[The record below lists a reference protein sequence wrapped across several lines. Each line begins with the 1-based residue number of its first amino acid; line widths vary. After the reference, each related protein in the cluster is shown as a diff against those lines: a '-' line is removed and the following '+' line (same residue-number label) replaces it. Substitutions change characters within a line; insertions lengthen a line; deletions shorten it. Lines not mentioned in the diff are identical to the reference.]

1 MKYLK
6 RIFEEVNRDEA
17 VELKDFCEMYLAY
30 LLDDSDWKIDLTIIK
45 SVQFLKKKP
54 NGEKRMKTMTYPD
67 KGYYDVCIRRKS
79 SYPNVVWD
87 DISDHFIPF
96 FKVLTDNY
104 ELVPSVGRS
113 MKDGSLVN
121 NLVEFSGANVPK
133 EKILNDLIPGNQPV
147 RKIMFKV
154 KRKL

>member
-30 LLDDSDWKIDLTIIK
+30 LLDDSDWQIT
-45 SVQFLKKKP
+45 VT
-54 NGEKRMKTMTYPD
+54 MKTMTYPD
-67 KGYYDVCIRRKS
+67 KGYYDVFIHRRYLVLPDGS
-79 SYPNVVWD
+79 LDSVGQITRNSVFWD

-96 FKVLTDNY
+96 FKVLIDNY

-121 NLVEFSGANVPK
+121 NLVQFSGANVPK

>member
-1 MKYLK
+1 MKYLR
-6 RIFEEVNRDEA
+6 RIFEEVNRDEYE
-17 VELKDFCEMYLAY
+17 ELKDFCEMYLAY
-30 LLDDSDWKIDLTIIK
+30 LLDDSDWLMEIT
-45 SVQFLKKKP
+45 
-54 NGEKRMKTMTYPD
+54 MKTAVYPN
-67 KGYYDVCIRRKS
+67 KGYYDVFIWRKYLVAPDGS
-79 SYPNVVWD
+79 HRNPNVIWD

-104 ELVPSVGRS
+104 ELVPSVARS

-147 RKIMFKV
+147 RKINFKI
-154 KRKL
+154 KRKI

>member
-6 RIFEEVNRDEA
+6 RIFEEVNRDEYE
-17 VELKDFCEMYLAY
+17 ELKDFCEMYLAY
-30 LLDDSDWKIDLTIIK
+30 LLDDSDWQMTIT
-45 SVQFLKKKP
+45 
-54 NGEKRMKTMTYPD
+54 MKTQVYPD
-67 KGYYDVCIRRKS
+67 KGYYDVFIWKN
-79 SYPNVVWD
+79 YKVVDDNPRWD

-104 ELVPSVGRS
+104 ELVPRVGRS

-121 NLVEFSGANVPK
+121 NLVMFSGANVPK

-147 RKIMFKV
+147 GKIMFKV

>member
-6 RIFEEVNRDEA
+6 KIFEEVNRDEYE
-17 VELKDFCEMYLAY
+17 ELKDFCEMYLAY
-30 LLDDSDWKIDLTIIK
+30 LLDDSDWKIEIT
-45 SVQFLKKKP
+45 
-54 NGEKRMKTMTYPD
+54 MKTQVYPD
-67 KGYYDVCIRRKS
+67 KGYYDIFLWRIYVVAPDGS
-79 SYPNVVWD
+79 ASYPNVVWD

-121 NLVEFSGANVPK
+121 NLVSFSGANVPK

>member
-6 RIFEEVNRDEA
+6 RIFEEVNRDEYE
-17 VELKDFCEMYLAY
+17 ELKDFCEMYLAY
-30 LLDDSDWKIDLTIIK
+30 LLDDSDWKIDLT
-45 SVQFLKKKP
+45 
-54 NGEKRMKTMTYPD
+54 MKTAVYPN
-67 KGYYDVCIRRKS
+67 KGYYDVFIRRKYVVAPDGS
-79 SYPNVVWD
+79 ASYPNVVWD

-147 RKIMFKV
+147 RKIMLKV

>member
-6 RIFEEVNRDEA
+6 RVFEEVNRDEA

-30 LLDDSDWKIDLTIIK
+30 LLDDSDWQMTIT
-45 SVQFLKKKP
+45 
-54 NGEKRMKTMTYPD
+54 MKTQVYPD
-67 KGYYDVCIRRKS
+67 KGYYDVFIWKK
-79 SYPNVVWD
+79 YKVYGNPTWD

-104 ELVPSVGRS
+104 ELNTRYVFHT
-113 MKDGSLVN
+113 GSLVN
-121 NLVEFSGANVPK
+121 NLVEFSGTNVPK

>member
-30 LLDDSDWKIDLTIIK
+30 LLDDSDWKIDLT
-45 SVQFLKKKP
+45 
-54 NGEKRMKTMTYPD
+54 MKTMTYPD
-67 KGYYDVCIRRKS
+67 KGYYDVCIRRKYVVAPDGS
-79 SYPNVVWD
+79 ASYPNVVWD

-96 FKVLTDNY
+96 FKVLIDNY